1 MNKVLCGLI
10 ILPLLVQAADNS
22 WTNTT
27 GGAWET
33 GGNWSLGV
41 APSYNANVN
50 INNASS
56 KTVTISASTQ
66 AANLTITNLLVEAAG
81 GATNTLLLSG
91 NTAPLTCLGF
101 NPAVYIGKNAGTA
114 GALVL
119 DNGWLAH
126 TNSTD
131 NSSFYLGYDGLGVMT
146 VNSGT
151 WQGNKFYLGYRG
163 GGQGV
168 LNLIGGSSLFSGGNQ
183 WYAGTGPNGTG
194 IVWKSGGLLV
204 TTNAASGFACNIG
217 NQGVGLMTVSGGLW
231 IGNDLGVGVQA
242 TARGELYLEG
252 GTNVFN
258 GTIARVGSIAGSK
271 GNVYMNGGLLVTTN
285 AAGTFQFYVG
295 LSGVGEMAMSNGT
308 WLVDEIRAGNTAA
321 GKGTLVIAGG
331 EVSTRKGVIAG
342 PAVAASNNTVL
353 ITGGLL
359 EANSLTITAG
369 SFGNVISNSGA
380 VYQFSRFDPTITPAS
395 GSIVLDGGTIA
406 FRGIA
411 NANVKYN
418 WTGNLKNMTFLGDN
432 AFRLN
437 AATNATTPNQSY
449 TFDTGL
455 GSTNYT
461 RLEMVNGY
469 TCYRTGNV
477 TLGGGGAI
485 LFSNTTALLTGSL
498 TNNAGTVT
506 VADSAVTIEANCTL
520 AEGSSLYWSSNA
532 VSSRL
537 TVNGVL
543 TVPAAATFTL
553 TSPIGKS
560 DQMTLFESPN
570 AIVGSPDQWTVASP
584 ATHKVTLTGNTI
596 LLVPRSPAG
605 TLVRVL

>member
-1 MNKVLCGLI
+1 M
-10 ILPLLVQAADNS
+10 
-22 WTNTT
+22 
-27 GGAWET
+27 
-33 GGNWSLGV
+33 
-41 APSYNANVN
+41 
-50 INNASS
+50 
-56 KTVTISASTQ
+56 
-66 AANLTITNLLVEAAG
+66 
-81 GATNTLLLSG
+81 
-91 NTAPLTCLGF
+91 
-101 NPAVYIGKNAGTA
+101 
-114 GALVL
+114 
-119 DNGWLAH
+119 
-126 TNSTD
+126 
-131 NSSFYLGYDGLGVMT
+131 
-146 VNSGT
+146 
-151 WQGNKFYLGYRG
+151 
-163 GGQGV
+163 
-168 LNLIGGSSLFSGGNQ
+168 
-183 WYAGTGPNGTG
+183 
-194 IVWKSGGLLV
+194 
-204 TTNAASGFACNIG
+204 
-217 NQGVGLMTVSGGLW
+217 
-231 IGNDLGVGVQA
+231 
-242 TARGELYLEG
+242 
-252 GTNVFN
+252 
-258 GTIARVGSIAGSK
+258 
-271 GNVYMNGGLLVTTN
+271 TTN

-461 RLEMVNGY
+461 RLEMVNGT